1 MTDAKANALPA
12 RPWNSS
18 TVSISDLDSLEQ
30 AMAWRRLGPQAA
42 LHSFVMMLRMA
53 LLSADY
59 VYIDRNQLL
68 DGVCFLALGP
78 DGLAEALGL
87 PSYQDL
93 PLLVG
98 CQPPAGT
105 PAGFA
110 RPASAKERAE
120 WADLQRR
127 QVEREGF
134 VSAARAVFECE
145 MPTAHSVTEGHARLA
160 LLLQGLNE
168 TEAEDGHPYPA
179 YCSIPRSRQ
188 DPARLIE
195 TGRDQWVRAMEDM
208 RVHLMTWPRTPSV
221 EDAAFW
227 DNHGRLEDLEDTEAI
242 AIARTLRAWLPKW
255 IANDGGEVTRPA
267 RRGDVVSLLSHWME
281 EAPPADLDTSEGELY
296 RNVLTAPQ
304 ARCALRWF
312 SLLYEDAAMHQR
324 LALLDTAT
332 SRMSFTMIAD
342 DDGTDDAE
350 VRVQRQ
356 WGMCVPPQSRKQY
369 WRARVQ
375 ENIRLTL
382 ARMGLRIAPKTGS
395 GRGGLGGSA
404 RGLSVNGEITEA
416 MGTLSPEQ
424 YQRVLTHPMTAQ
436 ARAAQLELSALR
448 DAHPAEEI
456 RVKRASRNAWRSLA
470 LFIREFEVDP
480 VEWRRR
486 VFSGVLRCVAVT
498 ILAFFLTAHD
508 SGWFG
513 EDTLWMNVLWTAIAF
528 LASFPYSDVRE
539 LFKLRPSSM
548 MSEIRLAQA

>member
-1 MTDAKANALPA
+1 MTDAKAKALPA

-110 RPASAKERAE
+110 RPASAEERAE

-134 VSAARAVFECE
+134 VSAARAVFECD
-145 MPTAHSVTEGHARLA
+145 MPAGHSTAEGHSRLA
-160 LLLQGLNE
+160 LLLQGLSE
-168 TEAEDGHPYPA
+168 MQTEDGRPYPA

-242 AIARTLRAWLPKW
+242 AIARTLRLWLPKW

-281 EAPPADLDTSEGELY
+281 EAPPADLDASEGELY
-296 RNVLTAPQ
+296 RKTHTRSCGIEERKPL
-304 ARCALRWF
+304 
-312 SLLYEDAAMHQR
+312 MH
-324 LALLDTAT
+324 
-332 SRMSFTMIAD
+332 
-342 DDGTDDAE
+342 G
-350 VRVQRQ
+350 
-356 WGMCVPPQSRKQY
+356 
-369 WRARVQ
+369 
-375 ENIRLTL
+375 
-382 ARMGLRIAPKTGS
+382 RI
-395 GRGGLGGSA
+395 L
-404 RGLSVNGEITEA
+404 
-416 MGTLSPEQ
+416 
-424 YQRVLTHPMTAQ
+424 
-436 ARAAQLELSALR
+436 
-448 DAHPAEEI
+448 
-456 RVKRASRNAWRSLA
+456 VK
-470 LFIREFEVDP
+470 
-480 VEWRRR
+480 
-486 VFSGVLRCVAVT
+486 
-498 ILAFFLTAHD
+498 
-508 SGWFG
+508 
-513 EDTLWMNVLWTAIAF
+513 
-528 LASFPYSDVRE
+528 
-539 LFKLRPSSM
+539 K
-548 MSEIRLAQA
+548 

>member
-1 MTDAKANALPA
+1 
-12 RPWNSS
+12 
-18 TVSISDLDSLEQ
+18 
-30 AMAWRRLGPQAA
+30 
-42 LHSFVMMLRMA
+42 
-53 LLSADY
+53 
-59 VYIDRNQLL
+59 
-68 DGVCFLALGP
+68 
-78 DGLAEALGL
+78 
-87 PSYQDL
+87 
-93 PLLVG
+93 
-98 CQPPAGT
+98 
-105 PAGFA
+105 
-110 RPASAKERAE
+110 
-120 WADLQRR
+120 
-127 QVEREGF
+127 
-134 VSAARAVFECE
+134 
-145 MPTAHSVTEGHARLA
+145 
-160 LLLQGLNE
+160 
-168 TEAEDGHPYPA
+168 
-179 YCSIPRSRQ
+179 
-188 DPARLIE
+188 
-195 TGRDQWVRAMEDM
+195 
-208 RVHLMTWPRTPSV
+208 
-221 EDAAFW
+221 
-227 DNHGRLEDLEDTEAI
+227 
-242 AIARTLRAWLPKW
+242 
-255 IANDGGEVTRPA
+255 
-267 RRGDVVSLLSHWME
+267 ME

-382 ARMGLRIAPKTGS
+382 ARMRLRIAPKTGS

-480 VEWRRR
+480 VEWRKR
-486 VFSGVLRCVAVT
+486 VFSGVLRCIAVT

-539 LFKLRPSSM
+539 LFKLRPSRM